1 MVDNGPRSIP
11 FTRPRGTGRILN
23 LSMIDSLFNLEH
35 RGNTWFDGLE
45 VMDNP
50 RAVSMMNDHP
60 VVHISLDDL
69 ATDTFGSFLDDYR
82 ERIRTV
88 SRRFGY
94 LRDMDPCVP
103 LMKVSEHM
111 DGDASEAA
119 LHRSL
124 RNLSNALFRYHGKRT
139 VILIDGFDGPINGS
153 HGTDG
158 HPRISDSSTA
168 FCTIPSTVTTV

>member
-60 VVHISLDDL
+60 VVHTSLDDL

-82 ERIRTV
+82 ERIAPSADV
-88 SRRFGY
+88 S
-94 LRDMDPCVP
+94 D
-103 LMKVSEHM
+103 
-111 DGDASEAA
+111 
-119 LHRSL
+119 
-124 RNLSNALFRYHGKRT
+124 T
-139 VILIDGFDGPINGS
+139 
-153 HGTDG
+153 
-158 HPRISDSSTA
+158 
-168 FCTIPSTVTTV
+168 